1 MHAASICAK
10 SCDAVSVMSCNS
22 LYGLLTQF
30 IICVFSSIPSLCLQ
44 MSILSSFVL
53 CLSLLYIVYRV
64 LKVCTI
70 GAMSETENL
79 SCYVAMVS
87 LLLSSIISSQSHLE
101 RAIVIL
107 WYSRKLADSFY
118 VFPLIRTYV
127 LVCRMY
133 LLGV

>member
-1 MHAASICAK
+1 MEARASMPRVAANICAN
-10 SCDAVSVMSCNS
+10 SCVIVSDISCNW

-30 IICVFSSIPSLCLQ
+30 IICVFSNSPSLCLQ

-70 GAMSETENL
+70 GAMSETEIL

-87 LLLSSIISSQSHLE
+87 LLWFSIVSSQSNSD
-101 RAIVIL
+101 ITIIFY
-107 WYSRKLADSFY
+107 WKLADFWY
-118 VFPLIRTYV
+118 VFPLI
-127 LVCRMY
+127 
-133 LLGV
+133 

>member
-22 LYGLLTQF
+22 LYGVMTQL
-30 IICVFSSIPSLCLQ
+30 IICVFSSSPSLCLQ

-70 GAMSETENL
+70 GAMSETEIL

-87 LLLSSIISSQSHLE
+87 LLWFVIVSNQSHLE
-101 RAIVIL
+101 TTIIIY
-107 WYSRKLADSFY
+107 WYLTNSWYF
-118 VFPLIRTYV
+118 FPIGLYV
-127 LVCRMY
+127 LITTADFIWM
-133 LLGV
+133 

>member
-1 MHAASICAK
+1 MNASMPNVAVSICAK

-70 GAMSETENL
+70 GAMSETEIL
-79 SCYVAMVS
+79 SCYAAMVS
-87 LLLSSIISSQSHLE
+87 LLWFLIVSSQSNSE
-101 RAIVIL
+101 ITIIFY
-107 WYSRKLADSFY
+107 WKLANFLY
-118 VFPLIRTYV
+118 VFPIGLYV
-127 LVCRMY
+127 LVT
-133 LLGV
+133 G